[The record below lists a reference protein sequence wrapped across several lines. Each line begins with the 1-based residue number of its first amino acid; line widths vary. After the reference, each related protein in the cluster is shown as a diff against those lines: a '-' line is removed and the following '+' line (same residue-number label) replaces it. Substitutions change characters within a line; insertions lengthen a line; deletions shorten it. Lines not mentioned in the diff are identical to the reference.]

1 MKVSYSWLK
10 DYVDCNL
17 SAEEV
22 SDKLT
27 FCGLEVETLEKE
39 ELVKGGLKGV
49 VVGEV
54 LTCEA
59 HPNSDHLHVT
69 KVNIGGDTPLDIVC
83 GAPNVA
89 AGQKVAVATIGTTL
103 FFGEKPITIKKGK
116 LRGCVSEG
124 MICAEDELCLGTSHD
139 GIMVL
144 DPSAVPGTPLKE
156 FLGLNDEY
164 GFEIGLTANRSDATG
179 HIGVTRDLCALLS
192 LDNYNAGKKEFVK
205 LKMPDVSSFKADNH
219 DLNVKITVE
228 DSQACLRYAG
238 VSVSGVT
245 VAESPEWLKKRLM
258 SIGLKPINNVVDIS
272 NFVLFETGH
281 PLHTFDADKI
291 GGKHIIVKKLPQDTV
306 LRTLDGVDRKLSSED
321 LIICDEN
328 EGMVIAGVFGGE
340 KSGISE
346 NTTNVFIEAA
356 VFDPPTI
363 RKTAKRHGLQ
373 TDASFRYERGVDPEM
388 TIFAL
393 KRAALLIKE
402 IAGGKISSEITDVY
416 PNPIPRK
423 QVTLLYDRVN
433 RLIGKE
439 IPKEEIIFI
448 LQSMDFDIV
457 SHDNDQLVVGVP
469 TAKYDVYR
477 EADVIEEVLRIYGYN
492 NIEIGREQNFTFGNT
507 PKPDPEKVGEIAG
520 DFLCD
525 NGYMQIMNNSLCAEE
540 LSKLVPAFAP
550 ENNVRVL
557 NPLSKE
563 LNIMRRSLIF
573 GGLQSIIYNINRKV
587 KGLKFFEF
595 GNVYSYHPE
604 FADSKN
610 VDKKYEEV
618 QHLAIFATGNYVNES
633 WYAPKRD
640 ASFFDLK
647 SDTLRLLH
655 RIGIDMKRENEE
667 EIDGIFGKTLLIKID
682 KTEVAQICEVPQ
694 NLLDYYDIKQNVFF
708 SDILWA
714 NALKLKGRNKIS
726 FSPLPKFND
735 TRRDLAIVVDK
746 QVKYSDIVNITRQK
760 GGKTIKS
767 MNLFDVY
774 EGITV
779 GAGKKSYAIAY
790 FLRDDDKTLTD
801 EQIEKTM
808 TQLINLY
815 GKEFGATIR

>member
-103 FFGEKPITIKKGK
+103 YFGEKPVTIKKGK

-124 MICAEDELCLGTSHD
+124 MICAEDELCLGNSHD

-205 LKMPDVSSFKADNH
+205 LKMPDVSGFKADNH
-219 DLNVKITVE
+219 DLNVRITVE
-228 DSQACLRYAG
+228 DPQACLRYAG

-245 VAESPEWLKKRLM
+245 VTESPEWLKKRLM

-346 NTTNVFIEAA
+346 STTNVFIEAA
-356 VFDPPTI
+356 VFDSPTI

-439 IPKEEIIFI
+439 ITKEEIIFI
-448 LQSMDFDIV
+448 LQSMDFDII
-457 SHDNDQLVVGVP
+457 SHDDEQLTVGVP

-492 NIEIGREQNFTFGNT
+492 NIEIGREQNFTFGNS
-507 PKPDPEKVGEIAG
+507 PKPDPERVAEIAG

-525 NGYMQIMNNSLCAEE
+525 NGYTQIMNNSLCAED

-573 GGLQSIIYNINRKV
+573 GGLQSIIYNINRKA

-633 WYAPKRD
+633 WYAEKKD
-640 ASFFDLK
+640 VTFFDIK

-667 EIDGIFGKTLLIKID
+667 EIDGIFGKTLLIRID
-682 KTEVAQICEVPQ
+682 KTEIAQICEVPQ

-708 SDILWA
+708 ADILWA
-714 NALKLKGRNKIS
+714 NALKLKGRNKVS

-746 QVKYSDIVNITRQK
+746 QVKYSDIVNITRQR
-760 GGKTIKS
+760 GGKIIKS

-790 FLRDDDKTLTD
+790 FLRDDEKTLTD
-801 EQIEKTM
+801 EQIDKTM

>member
-54 LTCEA
+54 LTCEE

-144 DPSAVPGTPLKE
+144 DPSAIPGTPLKE

-205 LKMPDVSSFKADNH
+205 LKMPDVSGFKADNH
-219 DLNVKITVE
+219 DLNVKITIE

-291 GGKHIIVKKLPQDTV
+291 CGKHIIVKKLPQDTV

-363 RKTAKRHGLQ
+363 RKTSKRHGLQ

-457 SHDNDQLVVGVP
+457 SNDNDQLVVGVP

-573 GGLQSIIYNINRKV
+573 GGLQSIIYNINRKA

-633 WYAPKRD
+633 WYAQKRD
-640 ASFFDLK
+640 ATFFDIK

-667 EIDGIFGKTLLIKID
+667 EIDGIFGKTLLIRID
-682 KTEVAQICEVPQ
+682 KTEIAQICEVPQ

-746 QVKYSDIVNITRQK
+746 QVKYSDIVNLTRQK

-779 GAGKKSYAIAY
+779 GVGKKSYAIAY

>member
-640 ASFFDLK
+640 ATFFDLK

>member
-17 SAEEV
+17 SSEEV

-59 HPNSDHLHVT
+59 HPKSDHLHVT

-103 FFGEKPITIKKGK
+103 YFGEKPITIKKGK

-205 LKMPDVSSFKADNH
+205 LKMPDVSGFKADNH
-219 DLNVKITVE
+219 NLNVKITVE

-238 VSVSGVT
+238 VSVSGVK

-363 RKTAKRHGLQ
+363 RKTSKRHGLQ

-457 SHDNDQLVVGVP
+457 SNDNDQLVVGVP

-550 ENNVRVL
+550 EINVRVL

-573 GGLQSIIYNINRKV
+573 GGLQSIIYNINRKA

-633 WYAPKRD
+633 WYAQKRD
-640 ASFFDLK
+640 ATFFDIK

-667 EIDGIFGKTLLIKID
+667 EIDGIFGKTLLIRID
-682 KTEVAQICEVPQ
+682 KTEIAQICEVPQ

-746 QVKYSDIVNITRQK
+746 QVKYSDIVNLTRQK

-779 GAGKKSYAIAY
+779 GVGKKSYAIAY

>member
-103 FFGEKPITIKKGK
+103 YFGEKPITIKKGK

-205 LKMPDVSSFKADNH
+205 LKMPDVSGFKADNH
-219 DLNVKITVE
+219 NLNVKITVE

-238 VSVSGVT
+238 VSVSGVK

-402 IAGGKISSEITDVY
+402 IAGGQISSEITDVY

-448 LQSMDFDIV
+448 LQSMDFNIV

-573 GGLQSIIYNINRKV
+573 GGLQSIIYNINRKA

-604 FADSKN
+604 FADSNN

-633 WYAPKRD
+633 WYSKKRD
-640 ASFFDLK
+640 VTFFDIK

-655 RIGIDMKRENEE
+655 RIGIDMKRDNEE
-667 EIDGIFGKTLLIKID
+667 EIDGIFGKTLLIRID
-682 KTEVAQICEVPQ
+682 KTEIAQICEVPQ

-746 QVKYSDIVNITRQK
+746 QVKYSDIVNLTRQK

-779 GAGKKSYAIAY
+779 GVGKKSYAIAY

-801 EQIEKTM
+801 EQIEKTI

>member
-54 LTCEA
+54 LTCEE

-144 DPSAVPGTPLKE
+144 DPSAIPGTPLKE

-205 LKMPDVSSFKADNH
+205 LKMPDVSGFKADNH
-219 DLNVKITVE
+219 DLNVKITIE

-291 GGKHIIVKKLPQDTV
+291 CGKHIIVKKLPQDTV

-363 RKTAKRHGLQ
+363 RKTSKRHGLQ

-457 SHDNDQLVVGVP
+457 SNDNDQLVVGVP

-573 GGLQSIIYNINRKV
+573 GGLQSIIYNINRKA

-633 WYAPKRD
+633 WYAQKRD
-640 ASFFDLK
+640 ATFFDIK

-667 EIDGIFGKTLLIKID
+667 EIDGIFGKTLLIRID
-682 KTEVAQICEVPQ
+682 KTEIAQICEVPQ

-746 QVKYSDIVNITRQK
+746 HVKYSDIVNITRQK

-779 GAGKKSYAIAY
+779 GVGKKSYAIAY

>member
-205 LKMPDVSSFKADNH
+205 LKMPDVSGFKADNH

-633 WYAPKRD
+633 WYAQKRD
-640 ASFFDLK
+640 ATFFDLK
-647 SDTLRLLH
+647 SDTLRLLY

>member
-54 LTCEA
+54 LTCEE

-205 LKMPDVSSFKADNH
+205 LKMPDVSGFKADNH
-219 DLNVKITVE
+219 DLNVKITIE

-306 LRTLDGVDRKLSSED
+306 LRTLDGIDRKLSSED

-363 RKTAKRHGLQ
+363 RKTSKRHGLQ

-457 SHDNDQLVVGVP
+457 SNDNDQLVVGVP

-573 GGLQSIIYNINRKV
+573 GGLQSIIYNINRKA

-633 WYAPKRD
+633 WYAQKRD
-640 ASFFDLK
+640 ATFFDIK

-667 EIDGIFGKTLLIKID
+667 EIDGIFGKTLLIRID
-682 KTEVAQICEVPQ
+682 KTEIAQICEVPQ

-746 QVKYSDIVNITRQK
+746 QVKYSDIVNLTRQK
-760 GGKTIKS
+760 GGKTTKS

-779 GAGKKSYAIAY
+779 GVGKKSYAIAY

>member
-156 FLGLNDEY
+156 FLGHNDEY

-205 LKMPDVSSFKADNH
+205 LKMPDVSGFKADNH

-573 GGLQSIIYNINRKV
+573 GGLQSIIHNINRKV

-640 ASFFDLK
+640 ATFFDIK

-667 EIDGIFGKTLLIKID
+667 EIDGIFGKTLLIRID

-746 QVKYSDIVNITRQK
+746 KVKYSDIVNITRQK
-760 GGKTIKS
+760 GGTTIKS

-779 GAGKKSYAIAY
+779 GVGKKSYAIAY
-790 FLRDDDKTLTD
+790 FLRNDDKTLTD

>member
-54 LTCEA
+54 LTCEE

-205 LKMPDVSSFKADNH
+205 LKMPDVSGFKADNH
-219 DLNVKITVE
+219 DLNVKITIE
-228 DSQACLRYAG
+228 DPQACLRYAG

-457 SHDNDQLVVGVP
+457 SNNNDQLVVGVP

-525 NGYMQIMNNSLCAEE
+525 NGYMQIMNNSLCAED

-633 WYAPKRD
+633 WYAQKRD
-640 ASFFDLK
+640 ATFFDIK

-667 EIDGIFGKTLLIKID
+667 EIDGIFGKTLLIRID
-682 KTEVAQICEVPQ
+682 KTEIAQICEVPQ

-714 NALKLKGRNKIS
+714 NALKLKGRNKIA

-779 GAGKKSYAIAY
+779 GVGKKSYAIAY